1 VSGAIRVRERGA
13 VLAFSYDD
21 MLRYHGGLAP
31 GGVAHGF
38 KVMERAFPRLAP
50 DGVPD
55 RRWVRIETAFP
66 GPGARDAFEAATRC
80 VSDDRYRVDPALVR
94 PEHAFTA
101 RARYFFRLRCGD
113 AEVAV
118 QIREGM
124 VRQEY
129 LDLSA
134 RGPATPAEAERL
146 EWLKREMA
154 ERLMSLPAEE
164 VYDLYPGAGR

>member
-1 VSGAIRVRERGA
+1 MSGTIRVRERGA

-50 DGVPD
+50 DGVPE
-55 RRWVRIETAFP
+55 RRELRIETAFP

-80 VSDDRYRVDPALVR
+80 VSDGRFRVDPALVR
-94 PEHAFTA
+94 PEHAGTT
-101 RARYFFRLRCGD
+101 RARYVFRLSCGG
-113 AEVAV
+113 ASVAV
-118 QIREGM
+118 QIRDGM

-146 EWLKREMA
+146 EWLKHEMA
-154 ERLMSLPAEE
+154 ERLMSLPADA
-164 VYDLYPGAGR
+164 VYDLCPEPGR